1 MAGDRKTGFVSYMA
15 RHHPGD
21 DRQPKKVALDTGFDF
36 VLQLSL
42 ALN

>member
-1 MAGDRKTGFVSYMA
+1 MAGDRKAGFVPYMA
-15 RHHPGD
+15 RYHPGD

-42 ALN
+42 ALS

>member
-15 RHHPGD
+15 WHHPGD
-21 DRQPKKVALDTGFDF
+21 DRQPKKVVFDTVADF

-42 ALN
+42 ALS

>member
-1 MAGDRKTGFVSYMA
+1 MAGDRKTGFVFVVA

-21 DRQPKKVALDTGFDF
+21 DRQPKKVAFDTVVDF